1 MARILSLQTRLL
13 AGLTALFIAAM
24 TVLGFVLVDEARDRH
39 ARFDLEQAR
48 YQARTLAETSIG
60 AVIGEDFELMERL
73 VGAALPSRHY
83 AYAAL
88 ARLNGQVLTHTDHAF
103 IGRRLD
109 VQPGT
114 EPSERLLRYND
125 RPVREVGY
133 PVHAGR
139 AHVAGAYV
147 AYYLDE
153 QQILAAN
160 AVYKIALTVVL
171 LLIGLGVGALFVS
184 RMIID
189 PVKMLTVAVSQT
201 SLDNPNAEVLP
212 QNLLARPDEVG
223 QLAQSFGALTRRL
236 RQAYDGLKRS
246 HEQLEQRVEERTR
259 ELHEAGERIE
269 RDRAHLAAVMDNVA
283 EGIVTLD
290 DRGRIE
296 SLNRAA
302 ERLFGYSMAELLGKD
317 TEMLVAD
324 ASRPDHR
331 QQVERY
337 LTADADAPAGRGAW
351 EVIAQRKEGT
361 QFPAELV
368 MSAMRAGP
376 RRYFIGLVR
385 DVTERKAVLDSL
397 HHVANHD
404 SLTGLY
410 NRRYFVAELERWLAL
425 VRRGHH
431 PPAALMFI
439 DLDRFKE
446 INDRFGHAAGDEVLI
461 QVSRHL
467 RERARGSD
475 IVARM
480 GGDEFAVLLHDV
492 NPETALRV
500 GESFQEQVSRFRYH
514 RESEVAVIGC
524 SIGIAMLGE
533 HAGTIEEALAHADQA
548 CYEAKRAG
556 RNAVRMFDAP
566 GTPTPGAS
574 GKVVPIK

>member
-24 TVLGFVLVDEARDRH
+24 TALGFVLVDEARSRH
-39 ARFDLEQAR
+39 AQFDIEQAR
-48 YQARTLAETSIG
+48 YQVRTLAETSVG

-114 EPSERLLRYND
+114 EPSEQLLRYND

-133 PVHAGR
+133 PVRAGR

-153 QQILAAN
+153 QQILAAD
-160 AVYKIALTVVL
+160 AIYKIALTVVM

-201 SLDNPNAEVLP
+201 SLDNPNTEVLP

-223 QLAQSFGALTRRL
+223 QLAQSFGTLTRRL

-259 ELHEAGERIE
+259 ELLEAGQRIE

-290 DRGRIE
+290 DQGRIE

-302 ERLFGYSMAELLGKD
+302 ERLFGYSMAELLGKEAD
-317 TEMLVAD
+317 RLVAD
-324 ASRPDHR
+324 ASRSHHR
-331 QQVERY
+331 EQIERY
-337 LTADADAPAGRGAW
+337 LTVDAAMPARRGAW
-351 EVIAQRKEGT
+351 EVIAQRKDASE
-361 QFPAELV
+361 FPAELV

-385 DVTERKAVLDSL
+385 DVTERKAVLDNL

-404 SLTGLY
+404 ALTGLY
-410 NRRYFVAELERWLAL
+410 NRRYFVTELERWLAL
-425 VRRGHH
+425 VRRGQHS
-431 PPAALMFI
+431 PAALMFI

-446 INDRFGHAAGDEVLI
+446 INDRFGHAAGDEVLS
-461 QVSRHL
+461 QVSRIL
-467 RERARGSD
+467 RERTRGSD

-492 NPETALRV
+492 SPEIALRV
-500 GESFQEQVSRFRYH
+500 GESFREQVSRFRYH
-514 RESEVAVIGC
+514 RESEVAAIGC
-524 SIGIAMLGE
+524 SIGVVMLGE
-533 HAGTIEEALAHADQA
+533 QAGTVEEALAHADQA

-556 RNAVRMFDAP
+556 RNAVHMFNALSVTGAP
-566 GTPTPGAS
+566 GQAVS
-574 GKVVPIK
+574 IK